1 MAVEINHSCWV
12 EIPVA
17 RGITVVGRSRSC
29 AVCLAHNCV
38 SREHLRLEFDGSQL
52 CLTDLGSRCGTFVNG
67 HRVSQCV
74 IKPGDFIRI
83 GVSPP
88 YHWVGDSIRPM
99 PEAIG
104 LRVELRDIGVVRD
117 GRPLMAHA
125 SATVGAGQFVG
136 LLGPS
141 GAGKSLMLGCLSSSL
156 LPSMGELLF
165 DDGENIHDHLDY
177 YRSRIGVVTQD
188 DLVYDEL
195 TVTENL
201 DLAARIRLAH
211 ANSGERRT
219 AVADSAEK
227 VGLTQHSN
235 KRAVVLS
242 GGQRKRLSV
251 GIELLSHPRLLLLDE
266 PTSGLDPG
274 MQARVMETLRF
285 LSRQGIS
292 VVCSTHTMDTLNFFD
307 SVIVLGLVN
316 HCATVVYCGTP
327 QRLLPA
333 FKVGNVADLFERLAE
348 LPAAGGIPR
357 EAGFNS
363 GPSGEPDAA
372 VGAFPR
378 SIEPHRAKS
387 QRSTGFLMQAAVV
400 WWRAILGLFRDLG
413 SFLFALVQPPIFAVL
428 IAFSQPAY
436 APSSYVHFFSVM
448 AALWLGMTVTV
459 REIVRERK
467 LYARDRLA
475 GLKPSAYLG
484 GKLLFALSI
493 TAVQAALLYTGIRF
507 FATSW
512 VDSFSAKGIHDV
524 PAMLGYCLLVAVEFG
539 GCILGFILSTLAK
552 TERTAVA
559 LLPLILLPQVV
570 LSRVTYGDGDKP
582 WSYPSPYCP
591 IALTLRSYRKA
602 YRVEHPNHAKHKGS
616 KLLLSL
622 GSLPMLTRPG
632 TAALDMLAEAKIS
645 QRRRGWI
652 FWEDVYLLSLLAL
665 HGLGFVTVFYW
676 RERSW
681 LNTRG

>member
-1 MAVEINHSCWV
+1 MD
-12 EIPVA
+12 IPVM
-17 RGITVVGRSRSC
+17 RGTTVVGRSRSC
-29 AVCLAHNCV
+29 NVSLAHNCV
-38 SREHLRLEFDGSQL
+38 SREHLRLEFNGSQL

-67 HRVSQCV
+67 HRISQCV
-74 IKPGDFIRI
+74 VKPGDFIRI

-88 YHWVGDSIRPM
+88 YHWIGDTIRAM
-99 PEAIG
+99 PEAVG
-104 LRVELRDIGVVRD
+104 LRVELRNIGVVRG
-117 GRPLMAHA
+117 GRPLLAHA
-125 SATVGAGQFVG
+125 SAIVGAGQFVG

-156 LPSMGELLF
+156 VPSMGELVF
-165 DDGENIHDHLDY
+165 DEGENVHDHLDY

-211 ANSGERRT
+211 VSSDERH
-219 AVADSAEK
+219 AIVADAAEK
-227 VGLTQHSN
+227 VGLTQHAN

-327 QRLLPA
+327 QRLLSA
-333 FKVGNVADLFERLAE
+333 FKVGNVADLFERLAD
-348 LPAAGGIPR
+348 LPAVGGIPQ
-357 EAGFNS
+357 EAGLNAMS
-363 GPSGEPDAA
+363 SSEPE
-372 VGAFPR
+372 GADGASSR
-378 SIEPHRAKS
+378 TIEPHRLKS
-387 QRSTGFLMQAAVV
+387 QRSAGFLTQAAVV
-400 WWRAILGLFRDLG
+400 WWRAAIGLFRDLG
-413 SFLFALVQPPIFAVL
+413 SFLFAFIQPPIFAVL

-475 GLKPSAYLG
+475 GLRPSAYLG
-484 GKLLFALSI
+484 GKLFFAL
-493 TAVQAALLYTGIRF
+493 TVTMVQVALLYTGIRL

-512 VDSFSAKGIHDV
+512 VDSFSAKSIHDV
-524 PAMLGYCLLVAVEFG
+524 PALLGYCLLVAVEFG

-559 LLPLILLPQVV
+559 LLPLVLLPQVV
-570 LSRVTYGDGDKP
+570 LSRVTYGDGAKP

-591 IALTLRSYRKA
+591 IARTLDSYRKA
-602 YRVEHPNHAKHKGS
+602 YRMEHPNHAKHKDS

-632 TAALDMLAEAKIS
+632 TAALDMLAGVKIS

-652 FWEDVYLLSLLAL
+652 FWEDIYLVSLLVL
-665 HGLGFVTVFYW
+665 YGLAFVAAFYW
-676 RERSW
+676 REKSW